1 MVQAHQ
7 LGARRRRLGTALSSG
22 SAAGAL
28 VTCNTAGSRLPT
40 ARLWAGLSST
50 PPRAAFLPVD
60 TVPRPILPT
69 IVTAR
74 TVYLRTGAPS
84 TTTSG
89 AAPTRRRSEI
99 GTPRLARSK
108 LDLVRSGGQLSYSGG
123 RLGDLSPNRGRC
135 GRS

>member
-22 SAAGAL
+22 SATGAL
-28 VTCNTAGSRLPT
+28 VTCHTASSRLPT

-60 TVPRPILPT
+60 AVPRPILLT

-74 TVYLRTGAPS
+74 AVYLWLATPLPS
-84 TTTSG
+84 TSG
-89 AAPTRRRSEI
+89 AAPTRRRGEV
-99 GTPRLARSK
+99 GAPGLARSK
-108 LDLVRSGGQLSYSGG
+108 LDLVRCEG
-123 RLGDLSPNRGRC
+123 
-135 GRS
+135 

>member
-28 VTCNTAGSRLPT
+28 VTCHTTGSRLPT
-40 ARLWAGLSST
+40 ARLWAGLSSA

-60 TVPRPILPT
+60 AVPRPFLLT

-74 TVYLRTGAPS
+74 AAYLWLATPLPS
-84 TTTSG
+84 TSG
-89 AAPTRRRSEI
+89 TAPTRRRSEV
-99 GTPRLARSK
+99 GAPGLAHSK
-108 LDLVRSGGQLSYSGG
+108 LDLA
-123 RLGDLSPNRGRC
+123 RC
-135 GRS
+135 EG